1 MGGQRQYNLLHD
13 DKRMWSSLSVSLASM
28 GRGSRSVNSNG
39 AAVGVDGGRGQR
51 ESRGGGRE
59 PELIKTNAPR

>member
-39 AAVGVDGGRGQR
+39 AAVGLMWAWMEVEVKGSLEAEDVSQ
-51 ESRGGGRE
+51 SS
-59 PELIKTNAPR
+59 